1 MASRFPLPNG
11 AIVEIATGFD
21 AAVAFTALTNAKPP
35 VATAVGHTLTNDDV
49 ALIDSGW
56 SKITDRAVKIAG
68 VAADNFQL
76 AGLDTT
82 DTNLYTA
89 GGGVGSVIP
98 VTAWAQISKV
108 NDFATSGGDQQFATI
123 GYLEDDDD
131 RQIPTNR
138 NPLTLTITVEDQ
150 PTAAYV
156 AAVEGYD
163 ESKELAVIRLKL
175 RNGDQI
181 LYPGYVSITSTPTTS
196 RNNQMTRTIS
206 VGLSGRPIRY
216 LAA

>member
-49 ALIDSGW
+49 VLIDSGW

-68 VAADNFQL
+68 VATDNFQL

-108 NDFATSGGDQQFATI
+108 NDFATSAVTSSSRPSATW
-123 GYLEDDDD
+123 
-131 RQIPTNR
+131 RMTTTARSRPT
-138 NPLTLTITVEDQ
+138 V
-150 PTAAYV
+150 
-156 AAVEGYD
+156 
-163 ESKELAVIRLKL
+163 
-175 RNGDQI
+175 
-181 LYPGYVSITSTPTTS
+181 
-196 RNNQMTRTIS
+196 TRS
-206 VGLSGRPIRY
+206 P
-216 LAA
+216 

>member
-35 VATAVGHTLTNDDV
+35 VATAVGHTLANDDV
-49 ALIDSGW
+49 VLINSGW
-56 SKITDRAVKIAG
+56 SKITDRAVKVAG
-68 VAADNFQL
+68 VATDNFQL

-82 DTNLYTA
+82 DTNRYTA
-89 GGGVGSVIP
+89 NGGVGSVIP

-108 NDFATSGGDQQFATI
+108 SDFATSGGDQQFLTI

-131 RQIPTNR
+131 RQVPTNR
-138 NPLTLTITVEDQ
+138 NPITLTITVEDQ

>member
-1 MASRFPLPNG
+1 MARFPLPNG
-11 AIVEIATGFD
+11 AIFEIATGFD

-35 VATAVGHTLTNDDV
+35 EATATGHTLTSDKIV
-49 ALIDSGW
+49 LIDSGW
-56 SKITDRAVKIAG
+56 SNITDRAVKIAG
-68 VAADNFQL
+68 VTVDKFQL

-82 DTNLYTA
+82 DANLYTA
-89 GGGVGSVIP
+89 GGGAGSVIP
-98 VTAWAQISKV
+98 VTGWVQIPKV
-108 NDFATSGGDQQFATI
+108 GDPNISGGDQQFLTV

-138 NPLTLTITVEDQ
+138 NPITVSIPVEDQ
-150 PTAAYV
+150 PEAAYV
-156 AAVEGYD
+156 PIVEGYD
-163 ESKELAVIRLKL
+163 ESKVLTIVRLKM

-181 LYPGYVSITSTPTTS
+181 LYPGYVSITPLPTMS